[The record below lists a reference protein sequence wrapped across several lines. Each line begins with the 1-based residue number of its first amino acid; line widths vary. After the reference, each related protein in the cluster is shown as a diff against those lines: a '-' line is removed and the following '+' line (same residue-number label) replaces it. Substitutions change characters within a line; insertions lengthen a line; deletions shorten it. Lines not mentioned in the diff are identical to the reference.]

1 MSTQEDGQILG
12 TARAAPTKDFFVR
25 MLTRDIEL
33 GDALLDLL
41 DNCLDGVLR
50 SGGVDKDIA
59 RPYDG
64 YHATLSMAADSFI
77 IEDNCGGIPLETAK
91 KYAFAMGR
99 PKGANDNTPATI
111 GMYGIG
117 MKRAIFKLGQ
127 NAIVQSRH
135 GDEEGFYVEFTP
147 EWMQEDSWDDLPVH
161 LLQAREMRGTGT
173 RIEVLELGDEAK
185 RFFASPEKIDE
196 FRKLVAQHYSLILDK
211 GFEVRIGTPEEL
223 AAGGGSIKPEPFKLL
238 SSTIEDDGIA
248 PFVYKG
254 VIDGVTCEIYAGLY
268 RPLLS
273 QEELDTEEE
282 RRGSSDDSGWIVACN
297 DRVVIWKD
305 KTRLTGWGEAGVP
318 NFHGQFIPITGIVL
332 LYADNP
338 QLLPLTTTK
347 RGIDAASNVY
357 SQVKDMM
364 REATKELTKFTNRWK
379 KFPDQRNTFYE
390 QSRRITL
397 AQIRDDVRKGAI
409 PLSAT
414 RRFGAVNVFQPTLPA
429 PAREN
434 TDARISYLANKEE
447 IETVARHFFEEP
459 NVRNEDV
466 GKHSFALALS
476 FAKGAAE

>member
-1 MSTQEDGQILG
+1 
-12 TARAAPTKDFFVR
+12 

-50 SGGVDKDIA
+50 SVGAERAGEH
-59 RPYDG
+59 PYKG
-64 YHATLSMAADSFI
+64 FHATMSMSDAGFV
-77 IEDNCGGIPLETAK
+77 IEDNCGGIRLETAK

-99 PKGANDNTPATI
+99 PKGAEDDTPATI

-135 GDEEGFYVEFTP
+135 DGEEGFFVEFTP
-147 EWMQEDSWDDLPVH
+147 EWMEADSWDDLTVH
-161 LLQAREMRGTGT
+161 PLERRETSGTGT
-173 RIEVLELGDEAK
+173 RIEVLELGEEAK
-185 RFFASPEKIDE
+185 RFFSSPEKIDE
-196 FRKLVAQHYSLILDK
+196 FRKLVAQHYSLILAK

-223 AAGGGSIKPEPFKLL
+223 ASGKGLIKPESFRLL
-238 SSTIEDDGIA
+238 ASATGADGIA

-254 VIDGVTCEIYAGLY
+254 EVDGVSCEIYAGLY

-318 NFHGQFIPITGIVL
+318 NFHGQFIPITGIAL
-332 LYADNP
+332 LYAQDP
-338 QLLPLTTTK
+338 RLLPLTTTK
-347 RGIDAASNVY
+347 RGIDGASNVY

-364 REATKELTKFTNRWK
+364 REATKELTRFTNRWK
-379 KFPDQRNTFYE
+379 KFPDKRNTMYDE
-390 QSRRITL
+390 SRRVTL
-397 AQIRDDVRKGAI
+397 AEIREHVRTDVI
-409 PLSAT
+409 PLRAT
-414 RRFGAVNVFQPTLPA
+414 RRFREIRVFQPNLPA
-429 PAREN
+429 PAREE
-434 TDARISYLANKEE
+434 TDARISFLASKSE
-447 IETVARHFFEEP
+447 IAIVARHFFEEP
-459 NVRNEDV
+459 KVKNEDV
-466 GKHSFALALS
+466 GKQSFALALRV
-476 FAKGAAE
+476 AKGAAE